1 MIDDDLLKRRL
12 KNENVT
18 TKLGFNIFLI
28 KIILLNSNQSYGE
41 NYSGSRLQ
49 KILTEISNG

>member
-18 TKLGFNIFLI
+18 IEFNFNIVLI
-28 KIILLNSNQSYGE
+28 KIFSKSCQMYAG
-41 NYSGSRLQ
+41 
-49 KILTEISNG
+49 KILKKCAL